1 MLRRL
6 TRIFVHYAER
16 YIPDPYIY
24 ALILTFVT
32 AAAALDWAQADAVKI
47 VTSWYDCIWAILAFA
62 MQMALILSNVVA
74 LADAPPVPRLLER
87 CAATPSPPSSA
98 TVTLF

>member
-32 AAAALDWAQADAVKI
+32 AAAPFIWTGSDAVKI
-47 VTSWYDCIWAILAFA
+47 VTSWYNGICAILAFA
-62 MQMALILSNVVA
+62 MHMPFILSPAVA
-74 LADAPPVPRLLER
+74 LADAPPARRFLQLLPPLPPRQSAALL
-87 CAATPSPPSSA
+87 P
-98 TVTLF
+98 